1 MFRNQTYP
9 ESPIAPR
16 TSTLSAQ
23 ASQWLRALT
32 TRLGLAVRA
41 AASGRIRISQPGAP
55 PAHHAPLPED
65 PGSSGVE
72 PSRETAR
79 LFWRAYARRH
89 LR

>member
-1 MFRNQTYP
+1 MLRKQTYP

-23 ASQWLRALT
+23 ARQWLRVST
-32 TRLGLAVRA
+32 TRLDRAVHA
-41 AASGRIRISQPGAP
+41 AASGRIRISQPRAP
-55 PAHHAPLPED
+55 PAQDSSLPD
-65 PGSSGVE
+65 DTGSSGVE
-72 PSRETAR
+72 ASRETAR